1 MVATAV
7 VGNVSIPPLFTKTA
21 GVITAGEGVL
31 QGSSPIPAHNH
42 KEALLQVQETIPTHV
57 EHLLDTELQQ
67 HSALVQ
73 GQLSNGLKYVILP
86 NAVPPERFEA
96 HLEICAGRP

>member
-31 QGSSPIPAHNH
+31 QGSFSYSS
-42 KEALLQVQETIPTHV
+42 T
-57 EHLLDTELQQ
+57 
-67 HSALVQ
+67 
-73 GQLSNGLKYVILP
+73 
-86 NAVPPERFEA
+86 
-96 HLEICAGRP
+96 